1 MSDNDVIKVEVLDK
15 KKHVLEIAGIIINI
29 VVILV
34 MCAALL
40 VALQANGLSR
50 KAIGAAEEANKLNR
64 VALRNSNVPWMQA
77 ENIRL
82 ELDGNQDS
90 LRILYD
96 IHNYGKAPAISSN
109 VKLEFDGVKDSP
121 PNTMNYDKSIIMP
134 EHPHSGMLFV
144 INKPLCGAKV
154 LHDAI
159 TSSQVRLTFVID
171 FWDVLNSQYTIR
183 HKVAYQKDT
192 FRTISY
198 SIDRLTDV
206 KDIP

>member
-15 KKHVLEIAGIIINI
+15 KKHVWEIAGIIINI

-64 VALRNSNVPWMQA
+64 VALRDSYIPWMQA

-82 ELDGNQDS
+82 ELDGKQDF
-90 LRILYD
+90 LRIVYD
-96 IHNYGKAPAISSN
+96 VHNYGKAPAISSN
-109 VKLEFDGVKDSP
+109 VKLEFDGVKDGP
-121 PNTMNYDKSIIMP
+121 PNTMNYGKSIIMP
-134 EHPHSGMLFV
+134 EYTHSGMLFV
-144 INKPLCGAKV
+144 IDKPVCGAKV
-154 LHDAI
+154 LHYAI
-159 TSSQVRLTFVID
+159 MSSQVRLTFVIEFKD
-171 FWDVLNSQYTIR
+171 ALRSEYTIR
-183 HKVAYQKDT
+183 QKVAFQEGA
-192 FRTISY
+192 FRTLSY
-198 SIDRLTDV
+198 NLDRWTDV